1 MAERAAAMRR
11 TRHTLRARLAY
22 WMVLSTA
29 CTLVIFACVV
39 YALVRAEANESMT
52 SRDEAGEEAGGGA
65 QDAREQVLFAM
76 LIAAPLCLAL
86 SAAGAYVLSRRSL
99 APLDAVIRKA
109 SDTTA
114 STLQRRLDVPA
125 RNDELLDLVLA
136 LNALFDRL
144 NDGFDALGSYAASA
158 SHELRTP
165 LAVVSNQLEVAL
177 RHPRKVEEWESIA
190 RTSLDEMS
198 RLSVLVEALLE
209 LARAGSTTTS
219 RRFELR
225 DELDQTCSS
234 LEAHVRAGGAQLLLP
249 HDGEDIW
256 VEGDSGL
263 LMNAVRELVRN
274 AARYSPKGSTV
285 RVRVELRR
293 DELVAI
299 VVEDDGP
306 GVATAERSVIFAPF
320 TRGRASSEAG
330 SDARRGLGLGLAIA
344 KRSVEAWCG
353 TLTVDDS
360 PDGGARFTILVPTV
374 RTSL

>member
-1 MAERAAAMRR
+1 
-11 TRHTLRARLAY
+11 
-22 WMVLSTA
+22 
-29 CTLVIFACVV
+29 
-39 YALVRAEANESMT
+39 
-52 SRDEAGEEAGGGA
+52 
-65 QDAREQVLFAM
+65 
-76 LIAAPLCLAL
+76 
-86 SAAGAYVLSRRSL
+86 
-99 APLDAVIRKA
+99 
-109 SDTTA
+109 
-114 STLQRRLDVPA
+114 
-125 RNDELLDLVLA
+125 VLA

-177 RHPRKVEEWESIA
+177 RHPRNVEEWESIA
-190 RTSLDEMS
+190 RTSLDEMG

-234 LEAHVRAGGAQLLLP
+234 LEAHVRAGGAQLLPP

-285 RVRVELRR
+285 RVLVELRR

-306 GVATAERSVIFAPF
+306 GVVTGERSAIFAPLTLGRHSHGRRF
-320 TRGRASSEAG
+320 ARRGRAVYYPRAH
-330 SDARRGLGLGLAIA
+330 
-344 KRSVEAWCG
+344 RSNVA
-353 TLTVDDS
+353 LTVCQPLS
-360 PDGGARFTILVPTV
+360 VSRPTTTPV
-374 RTSL
+374 SASMFTSLMSFLVSPVGLISNE